1 MKKRNAADVTFV
13 TMRFRFMFMVFVM
26 QCGCISEW
34 GLYAQNKP
42 HTDSLSL
49 KELDRT
55 DLIDFAGRL
64 YAGYSP
70 HKRQSTSDGTV
81 HFSVIPV
88 APAASGKGTVSV
100 SAINASF
107 YMAKETNISSIY
119 FYPYTNFSTLY
130 GILLSPYI
138 WFPKNEWNGTGD
150 FRFIYNG
157 FRDNGLG
164 GRIPP
169 SDYTVVNHTQI
180 RTYFTAHTRVA
191 SNFYLGTG
199 YNLDYFY
206 GVEEEDPNATTPSD
220 FQTYG
225 IGTGSTTVSSGITLN
240 ILRDNRRNSVNPTN
254 GYYTALVIRINRKS
268 MGSTYDWNSVFL
280 DARRYLSFSKIRH
293 KILAGR
299 AFYWGTF
306 GDVPYF
312 NLPATF
318 EDPSSRAGRGYL
330 TDRFRGA
337 HWLYSEAEYRFD
349 ISHHGFVGGVL
360 FANLQSYTNQQGRFD
375 YLLPA
380 AGFGFRFKF
389 NRLSDTNVT
398 IDFAFGKEG
407 WNWYINLG
415 EYF

>member
-1 MKKRNAADVTFV
+1 M
-13 TMRFRFMFMVFVM
+13 
-26 QCGCISEW
+26 
-34 GLYAQNKP
+34 AQARDQG
-42 HTDSLSL
+42 DSLSL
-49 KELDRT
+49 RQLEQT

-64 YAGYSP
+64 YKGYSKE
-70 HKRQSTSDGTV
+70 KRRPTEEGKV

-88 APAASGKGTVSV
+88 APKSSGKGEISV

-107 YMAKETNISSIY
+107 YMARKTNLSSIY
-119 FYPYTNFSTLY
+119 FYPYTNFSTSY
-130 GILLSPYI
+130 GLLLSPYI

-150 FRFIYNG
+150 FRIMYNDL
-157 FRDNGLG
+157 RENGLG
-164 GRIPP
+164 SMVPP
-169 SDYTVVNHTQI
+169 SDYTVIKHSQL

-191 SNFYLGTG
+191 DNFYLGTG
-199 YNLDYFY
+199 YNMDYFF
-206 GVEEEDPNATTPSD
+206 GVVEEDPSENNSSD
-220 FQTYG
+220 FEQYG
-225 IGTGSTTVSSGITLN
+225 IGTGSSTVSSGITIN
-240 ILRDNRRNSVNPTN
+240 FLRDNRRNSVNPTN
-254 GYYTALVIRINRKS
+254 GYYTALVIRINRKAF
-268 MGSTYDWNSVFL
+268 GSTYDWSSVFL
-280 DARRYLSFSKIRH
+280 DARRYLSFSKKRH

-337 HWLYSEAEYRFD
+337 HWLYTEGEYRFD
-349 ISHHGFVGGVL
+349 ISSHGFVGGVI
-360 FANLQSYTNQQGRFD
+360 FANLQSYTNRQGRFD
-375 YLLPA
+375 AILPA

-398 IDFAFGKEG
+398 LDFAYGKEG

-415 EYF
+415 EFF